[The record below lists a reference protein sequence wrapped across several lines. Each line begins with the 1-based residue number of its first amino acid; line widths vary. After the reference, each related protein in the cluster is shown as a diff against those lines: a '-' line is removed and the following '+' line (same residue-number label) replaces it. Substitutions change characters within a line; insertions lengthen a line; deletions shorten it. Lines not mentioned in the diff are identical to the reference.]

1 MNDEHRRIIIKRI
14 SSYDQQG
21 DDSQGNPPPSPIN
34 RWVALALLIPAL
46 AVMAVL
52 GVFFFTIFVALF
64 SIIAVVIG
72 ARIWWLRRKFRKA
85 MQEAGATQDGQPFEY
100 AAYSEHE
107 KSGQYER
114 QGGVEDAEII
124 EETTIIRESK
134 KTDDDDKQ

>member
-1 MNDEHRRIIIKRI
+1 MNDEEHRRIIIKRI
-14 SSYDQQG
+14 SGYDQQG
-21 DDSQGNPPPSPIN
+21 DGTQGNPPPSPIN

-46 AVMAVL
+46 AALAVL

-85 MQEAGATQDGQPFEY
+85 MQDGQSFEY
-100 AAYSEHE
+100 TAYSEHE
-107 KSGQYER
+107 KSGQHDR
-114 QGGVEDAEII
+114 QGRVEDAEII

-134 KTDDDDKQ
+134 KTTDSDK